1 MQAAYL
7 ETLLQNAC
15 PCIYFKYTL
24 EDTVYYSQ
32 QCPLYEEAQGKS
44 YPGIRSK
51 KKMPTTGPGHML
63 LFKPQGVFLSGGF
76 RKLEHRVRPNSGCL
90 SV

>member
-1 MQAAYL
+1 MSQNSAVNMEVASLALTTTDTELCLLVSQEAMQAVYL

-32 QCPLYEEAQGKS
+32 QCPLYEEPQEKS
-44 YPGIRSK
+44 
-51 KKMPTTGPGHML
+51 
-63 LFKPQGVFLSGGF
+63 
-76 RKLEHRVRPNSGCL
+76 
-90 SV
+90 